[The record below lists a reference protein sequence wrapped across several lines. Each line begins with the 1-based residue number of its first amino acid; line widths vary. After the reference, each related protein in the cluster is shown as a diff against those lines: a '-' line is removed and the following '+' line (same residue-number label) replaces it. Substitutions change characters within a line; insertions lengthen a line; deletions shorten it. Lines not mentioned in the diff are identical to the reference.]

1 MDYQSTQYNLEQ
13 NYNVL
18 NEERNKIEKL
28 KKEFETLNSA
38 SENSQLVVTSNYYRF
53 IALFFL
59 SILLI
64 FLLIKFAFTGQQV
77 GGGDNNF
84 KNEAFFLF
92 SIMLISLCCAK
103 IFNMYDNV
111 VFFFVLVITYI
122 ILKIKIHQ

>member
-1 MDYQSTQYNLEQ
+1 MNNQTSQYSLEQ

-18 NEERNKIEKL
+18 NEERNKIQKL

-38 SENSQLVVTSNYYRF
+38 SENSQLVVTSNYNRF

-77 GGGDNNF
+77 GGGNNF

-103 IFNMYDNV
+103 IFNIYDNV
-111 VFFFVLVITYI
+111 NFFFVLVITYI
-122 ILKIKIHQ
+122 ILKIKMNQ